1 MFVDLPHDNI
11 VQALD
16 WILNIF
22 TNKTRGMKL
31 FVRSYGSTGVR
42 LGHRIAK
49 GEVTVKTSQIR
60 ALVHIYLDTA
70 YFFISGV
77 VLKQINGIPIG
88 GPKSPPLAILSCAY
102 NENALLKITPSPIKI
117 LHFTKRYIDDIIT
130 LLLIP
135 SNQIDS
141 NVANQTW
148 TMLTSVYP
156 EQIQVED
163 VPTEGMFKFLGY
175 NVEIR
180 NNRLETSLHNKNITA
195 FIGLGGAQSFPRFP
209 HFLGPAA
216 EMTKTSVLST
226 MLHAAHTASST
237 EQDLLDSVRALFL
250 EFKSLSYTPRFIRST
265 FIALVTRHITWMW
278 RAVKTRA
285 LQSI

>member
-1 MFVDLPHDNI
+1 MCAIPRPYVLPKEKNITKFRPVIPYDKHPLKKASNIISRALMYILTEFCPHSYTLFNTEDFKPILHQVNRVLDDNPDLILTARSGDVKQMFVDLPHDNI
-11 VQALD
+11 VHALD
-16 WILNIF
+16 WILDIF

-31 FVRSYGSTGVR
+31 FVRSYGRTGVR

-102 NENALLKITPSPIKI
+102 NENALLKNAPSPIKI
-117 LHFTKRYIDDIIT
+117 QHFTKRYIDDIIT

-135 SNQIDS
+135 SNQLDS

-180 NNRLETSLHNKNITA
+180 NNRLERA
-195 FIGLGGAQSFPRFP
+195 
-209 HFLGPAA
+209 
-216 EMTKTSVLST
+216 
-226 MLHAAHTASST
+226 
-237 EQDLLDSVRALFL
+237 DCLLA
-250 EFKSLSYTPRFIRST
+250 
-265 FIALVTRHITWMW
+265 
-278 RAVKTRA
+278 
-285 LQSI
+285 